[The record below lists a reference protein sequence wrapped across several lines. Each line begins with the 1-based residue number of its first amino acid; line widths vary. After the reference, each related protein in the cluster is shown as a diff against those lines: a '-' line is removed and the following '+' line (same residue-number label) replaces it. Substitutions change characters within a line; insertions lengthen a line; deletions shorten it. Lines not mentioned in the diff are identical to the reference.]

1 MKILLFGA
9 TGMIGQGVL
18 RECLADPEV
27 TQVVSLARANTG
39 QTHAKLREVAHKDFS
54 NFKPVEDE
62 FKEIDAC
69 FFCLGVS
76 ASGMTE
82 ADYRH
87 VTFDYTTAAAEMLLA
102 QSPKATF
109 IYVSGA
115 GTDSSEK
122 GRWMWARVKGFTE
135 NTLLK
140 LPFPRNFMFRPGY
153 IQPVHGTQSKT
164 ALYRF
169 AYGLLGPLYP
179 LWKRLFPRHM
189 LTTEDLGRAMLQAA
203 KHGAEPA
210 VLESWHLAEL
220 SKAYSR

>member
-18 RECLADPEV
+18 RECLADPDVERV
-27 TQVVSLARANTG
+27 ISVARSNTG
-39 QTHAKLREVAHKDFS
+39 QAHAKLREVAHKDFTD
-54 NFKPVEDE
+54 FKAVEDE
-62 FKEIDAC
+62 FKGIDAC

-76 ASGMTE
+76 SSGMNE
-82 ADYRH
+82 ADYRR
-87 VTFDYTTAAAEMLLA
+87 VTLDYTVAAAEMLLA
-102 QSPKATF
+102 QSPKGTF

-122 GRWMWARVKGFTE
+122 GRMMWARVKGHTE

-140 LPFPRNFMFRPGY
+140 LPFPRNYMFRPGY
-153 IQPVHGTQSKT
+153 IQPVHGIQSKT
-164 ALYRF
+164 TLYRVVY
-169 AYGLLGPLYP
+169 ALLGPMYP

-203 KHGAEPA
+203 KHGAEPS

-220 SKAYSR
+220 SKAYTC